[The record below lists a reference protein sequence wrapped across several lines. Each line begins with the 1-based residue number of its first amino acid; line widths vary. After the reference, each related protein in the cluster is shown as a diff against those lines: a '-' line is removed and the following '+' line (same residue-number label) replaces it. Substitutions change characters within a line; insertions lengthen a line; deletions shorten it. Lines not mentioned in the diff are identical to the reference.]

1 MAKNGGIRMVMAKA
15 NELAAVQRCL
25 YGNENGYCGVKAI
38 LHIWLAGDFAT
49 MSCAAH
55 IDWWN
60 AHPSKD
66 QHPIVGACGLPN
78 TIWKYT
84 NADSPGWCEVEGMDI
99 QMLAETI
106 AAIIVVTA

>member
-1 MAKNGGIRMVMAKA
+1 MVMAKA

-25 YGNENGYCGVKAI
+25 YGNENGYCGAKAI
-38 LHIWLAGDFAT
+38 LHIWLADDFAT
-49 MSCAAH
+49 MSCAVH

-60 AHPSKD
+60 THPSKD

-84 NADSPGWCEVEGMDI
+84 NADSPGWCEVEGMDP
-99 QMLAETI
+99 LAL
-106 AAIIVVTA
+106 ANIIEQPILITA